1 MIQKMKRRRRMKM
14 MKMEICPNMT
24 SVVGEMKKVAI
35 LMTRRMMP
43 HQKAAMITMFPVE
56 LAMQASMRLN

>member
-1 MIQKMKRRRRMKM
+1 MKM